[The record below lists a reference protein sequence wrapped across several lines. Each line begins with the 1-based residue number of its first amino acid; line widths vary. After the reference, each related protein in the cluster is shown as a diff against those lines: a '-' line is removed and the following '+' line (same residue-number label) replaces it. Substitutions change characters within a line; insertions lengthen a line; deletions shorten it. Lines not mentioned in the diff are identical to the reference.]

1 MNLSIL
7 VSAGELI
14 DKISI
19 LEIKSSKIKDPHKL
33 INVNEEL
40 KILRLT
46 AKEKLSGYE
55 NFEQRL
61 KDLKLVNLLLWGIED
76 DIRVKE
82 QKKEFDDV
90 FIRLARD
97 VYYTNDKRFEI
108 KNLINQELGSY
119 IKEEKDYKDYTQ

>member
-19 LEIKSSKIKDPHKL
+19 LEIKSSKIKDPAKL
-33 INVNEEL
+33 VNVNEEL
-40 KILRLT
+40 KALRLT
-46 AKEKLSGYE
+46 AKQKLSGYK

-61 KDLKLVNLLLWGIED
+61 KDLKSVNLLLWGIED

-82 QKKEFDDV
+82 QKKEFDNV

-97 VYYTNDKRFEI
+97 VYHTNDKRFEI
-108 KNLINQELGSY
+108 KNLINQELGSH
-119 IKEEKDYKDYTQ
+119 IKEEKDYKKYS

>member
-19 LEIKSSKIKDPHKL
+19 LEIKSLKIKDPHKL
-33 INVNEEL
+33 VNVNQEL
-40 KILRLT
+40 KTLRLT

-61 KDLKLVNLLLWGIED
+61 KDLKSVNLLLWDIED

-90 FIRLARD
+90 FIHLARD

-119 IKEEKDYKDYTQ
+119 IKEEKDYKDYS

>member
-19 LEIKSSKIKDPHKL
+19 LEIKSSKIKDPDKL
-33 INVNEEL
+33 VNVNEEL
-40 KILRLT
+40 KTLRLT

-61 KDLKLVNLLLWGIED
+61 KDLKSVNLLLWGIED

-97 VYYTNDKRFEI
+97 VYYTNDKRFDI

-119 IKEEKDYKDYTQ
+119 IKEEKDYKDYS